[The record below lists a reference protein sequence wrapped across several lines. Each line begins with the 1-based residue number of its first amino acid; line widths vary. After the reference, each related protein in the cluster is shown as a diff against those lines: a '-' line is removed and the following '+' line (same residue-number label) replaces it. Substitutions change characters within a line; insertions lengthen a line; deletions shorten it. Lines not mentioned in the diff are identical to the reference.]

1 MCLLG
6 YGCRLSLGRGGR
18 RRNPRGQ
25 WLRQTPCDH
34 ELRPPRERKAGHPQR
49 AWRFPYRF
57 ANDKYSQL
65 MRHPNR
71 IFLSPYPYLSAWGVR
86 GEVGSACAAGASR
99 QGWVARPPWGA
110 RDQRRRL
117 KAEGFTPNCLL
128 KAAVK
133 WLSLVYP
140 KSAATTVPGESPLE
154 DPWHPAST
162 R

>member
-6 YGCRLSLGRGGR
+6 KGCRLSLGRGGR

-86 GEVGSACAAGASR
+86 GPPAVGGEGSAPALEGRGIYAELLVEGRREVARVGVAHVGRHDGDRRVAAGQAL
-99 QGWVARPPWGA
+99 APP
-110 RDQRRRL
+110 L
-117 KAEGFTPNCLL
+117 HPLL
-128 KAAVK
+128 
-133 WLSLVYP
+133 
-140 KSAATTVPGESPLE
+140 LE
-154 DPWHPAST
+154 
-162 R
+162 

>member
-86 GEVGSACAAGASR
+86 ACWFFLGGVWVSVGGGGGWGGGLGWRGGGEPAGVGGPPAVGGEGSAPALEGRGIYAELLVEGR
-99 QGWVARPPWGA
+99 REVAR
-110 RDQRRRL
+110 
-117 KAEGFTPNCLL
+117 
-128 KAAVK
+128 V
-133 WLSLVYP
+133 
-140 KSAATTVPGESPLE
+140 
-154 DPWHPAST
+154 
-162 R
+162 